1 MKKKLERKKKECEI
15 VVRLSLFF
23 FGSCEILIFLAQGQ
37 NWMIFFGCA
46 LFTYDGSTYM
56 TNVFLV
62 VNLTDLGSTQQDV
75 AGVLVH

>member
-1 MKKKLERKKKECEI
+1 M
-15 VVRLSLFF
+15 
-23 FGSCEILIFLAQGQ
+23 IFL
-37 NWMIFFGCA
+37 GCA

-75 AGVLVH
+75 AGVLVHKILAHNQCLMWHNFKGFV